1 MQLLACFNRSFVSRA
16 YHHRANSSNI
26 RQCTFR
32 LIAERCEIRVL
43 LRYRIII
50 ERRRRQLLKK
60 RKLNGAVM
68 RSRRTSVYLLDSIY
82 FATNFS
88 SRSFHQIYSVQWPQ
102 SRNIKLISWWYIF
115 VLVVQQKVSS

>member
-1 MQLLACFNRSFVSRA
+1 MAG
-16 YHHRANSSNI
+16 
-26 RQCTFR
+26 
-32 LIAERCEIRVL
+32 RCEIRVL

-68 RSRRTSVYLLDSIY
+68 RSRRISVYLLDSIY

-88 SRSFHQIYSVQWPQ
+88 SQ
-102 SRNIKLISWWYIF
+102 SQVRFTRFIAFNGHNREILN
-115 VLVVQQKVSS
+115 